1 MASRVSPAG
10 NWSTAPRLI
19 HDSYARV
26 RFRLAGDRRYLAIGT
41 ARTTPATRLNSAP
54 ILTRSPR
61 LEVSPGEV
69 IESLPRWA
77 VDPDRAGPELPSA
90 ARLATPPRPRRPR
103 PTSRARV
110 RCSASRAR
118 PARDAPRRRLFA
130 DPDRSPAPGM
140 TRRRWS

>member
-1 MASRVSPAG
+1 MARRVSPAG
-10 NWSTAPRLI
+10 NCSTLPRLI

-26 RFRLAGDRRYLAIGT
+26 RLRLAGEKMYLAMGT
-41 ARTTPATRLNSAP
+41 ARIAAATRLSSAP
-54 ILTRSPR
+54 IRTRSPR

-69 IESLPRWA
+69 IESLLRWA
-77 VDPDRAGPELPSA
+77 VDLDRAGPELPSA

-118 PARDAPRRRLFA
+118 PARDAPR
-130 DPDRSPAPGM
+130 
-140 TRRRWS
+140 